1 MTRDPAADPAPQAL
15 PPLPLPPLP
24 LPVLVCLR
32 CFNGIPAEWVT
43 RWTGPRHHD
52 GAIGQA
58 FCWVCYGQVRVGE
71 AAAL

>member
-1 MTRDPAADPAPQAL
+1 VTRDPAADPAPQAR
-15 PPLPLPPLP
+15 
-24 LPVLVCLR
+24 PVLVCLR

-71 AAAL
+71 ADHT